1 MSWSTLKYDIQL
13 LNGYNEVK
21 SEPKL
26 NPVWSALQ
34 IACLK
39 QVPFRTNE
47 SKFGVTEDLFLPKV
61 LSNLSESIVNKK
73 IFGGMILD
81 SLTNNS
87 ITIIIYLREFH
98 QLWIKDW

>member
-1 MSWSTLKYDIQL
+1 MRLELCKVDYHRRSIIEYKH
-13 LNGYNEVK
+13 
-21 SEPKL
+21 
-26 NPVWSALQ
+26 
-34 IACLK
+34 
-39 QVPFRTNE
+39 

-98 QLWIKDW
+98 QL

>member
-1 MSWSTLKYDIQL
+1 
-13 LNGYNEVK
+13 
-21 SEPKL
+21 
-26 NPVWSALQ
+26 
-34 IACLK
+34 CLK

-73 IFGGMILD
+73 IFGGMILN

-87 ITIIIYLREFH
+87 ITIIIYLRGFH
-98 QLWIKDW
+98 QL